1 MVSFFDSDSDSD
13 STPNATDLFLQK
25 HHTVLQLTR
34 YLEQCAMLHVN
45 DVIKVLDKITDKL
58 FLEREVVVGKKY
70 IPILKEL
77 RKKKKNRFVKTKITK
92 MIGDIKKFEEDPPS
106 LTTITQQSQKTKST
120 SASKTKS
127 TSKTNKVSR
136 KVKK

>member
-13 STPNATDLFLQK
+13 STPNATDQFLQK

-34 YLEQCAMLHVN
+34 YLEQSSMLHFT

-58 FLEREVVVGKKY
+58 FFEREVVVGKKY

-77 RKKKKNRFVKTKITK
+77 KKKNKNRFVKTKITK

-136 KVKK
+136 KMKK

>member
-13 STPNATDLFLQK
+13 SIPNATDQFLQK

-34 YLEQCAMLHVN
+34 YLEQSVMLHFN
-45 DVIKVLDKITDKL
+45 DVIRVLDKITDKL
-58 FLEREVVVGKKY
+58 FFEREVVVGKKY

-77 RKKKKNRFVKTKITK
+77 RKKNQNRFVKNKITK

-106 LTTITQQSQKTKST
+106 LTTITQQNQKTKST

-127 TSKTNKVSR
+127 TSKTNSVSR

>member
-1 MVSFFDSDSDSD
+1 MVSLFESDSDSD
-13 STPNATDLFLQK
+13 STPNATDQFLQK

-34 YLEQCAMLHVN
+34 YLEQSSMLHIS

-58 FLEREVVVGKKY
+58 FFEREVVVGKKY

-77 RKKKKNRFVKTKITK
+77 RKKNQNRFVKTKITK
-92 MIGDIKKFEEDPPS
+92 MIGDIKKFEENPPS